1 MDDKKQQSIRAAR
14 DWLDEADASLSE
26 GSGIRGDLKVMLAQ
40 AELRHAQENEPKT
53 RWQVWQKRLTRL
65 LPLTAAAVLAALA
78 FWLTPAVAPPEET
91 AGLSMPPAEIQE
103 QASGTEEE
111 ERLVPQAEAAAPM
124 REEAAP
130 AGASAS
136 DTAAASSE
144 AAREV
149 PATEAEPPL
158 ASSSSSTAP
167 AAAASPQ
174 SAAQAAPAPAVP
186 APEMQKLMQTAGK
199 ALREP

>member
-1 MDDKKQQSIRAAR
+1 MDEKKQQSIRAAR

-91 AGLSMPPAEIQE
+91 AGLSMLPAEIQE